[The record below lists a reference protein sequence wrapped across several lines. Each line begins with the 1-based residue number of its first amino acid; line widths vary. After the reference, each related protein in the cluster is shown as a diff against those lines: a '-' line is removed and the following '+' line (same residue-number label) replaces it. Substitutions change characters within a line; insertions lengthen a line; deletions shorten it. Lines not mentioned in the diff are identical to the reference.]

1 MLLLAA
7 QVSVSVLSPAALEF
21 INKEGQIA
29 MMKRWTLLAALGLA
43 LLLICA
49 GCGGGGRSDAPITSI
64 GQFYPGDTAVPATG
78 MTVAGVEAFDKN
90 VSALLKKWNIPGAS
104 IAVARN
110 GKLVLARGYGYA
122 DFEAKQPMQP
132 DSMFR
137 IGSISKILAAQSIL
151 QLEEQGKLDLDAKFL
166 DVLNEYEVPLGGDE
180 RLRNVTIRNLLQHSG
195 GWDRDKSG
203 DPMGLQGTISRA
215 LHIPMPVMCPDV
227 TRYMMGQPLDF
238 TPGTKQVYSNFGY
251 CILSQIIERVSGE
264 PFEIYV
270 RNHVLAPM
278 DIHAM
283 SIGYSQSLSQRGPH
297 EVKYYEYN
305 GAPMV
310 DSVFPDGG
318 KVPAPYG
325 GFEILTIE
333 ASGGWIG
340 STVDLTRIM
349 TVIDGSRG
357 TPLLSTATTAE
368 WAADPHLPSWF
379 TGPDY
384 WYGMG
389 IFVGPTPDTWYH
401 GGAIYGGKSQLL
413 HDRNGY
419 TWAIMTNSMSQD
431 PGGLGNDL
439 DLAMIQAIGTGFEG
453 SATDLY
459 PEYPSPVLPPRHH

>member
-1 MLLLAA
+1 
-7 QVSVSVLSPAALEF
+7 
-21 INKEGQIA
+21 
-29 MMKRWTLLAALGLA
+29 MKLRKQLAALALA
-43 LLLICA
+43 LLACV
-49 GCGGGGRSDAPITSI
+49 GCGGGGRSDVPTTSV
-64 GQFYPGDTAVPATG
+64 GQFYPGDTVVPATG
-78 MTVAGVEAFDKN
+78 VAVPGVEPFDKN
-90 VSALLKKWNIPGAS
+90 LTALLKKWNIPGAS
-104 IAVARN
+104 IAVAKN
-110 GKLVLARGYGYA
+110 GKLILTRGYGYA

-151 QLEEQGKLDLDAKFL
+151 QLKDEGRLDLDAKFL
-166 DVLNEYEVPLGGDE
+166 NVLTEYQVTSGGDA
-180 RLRNVTIRNLLQHSG
+180 RLRNITIRNLLQHSG
-195 GWDRDKSG
+195 GWDRDRSG
-203 DPMGLQGTISRA
+203 DPMGLQGSISRA

-227 TRYMMGQPLDF
+227 IRYMMGQPLDF
-238 TPGTKQVYSNFGY
+238 TPGTRQVYSNFGY
-251 CILSQIIERVSGE
+251 CILSQVIERVSGE

-283 SIGYSQSLSQRGPH
+283 SIGYSRSLSQRGPH

-310 DSVFPDGG
+310 DSVFPGDG

-349 TVIDGSRG
+349 TAIDGSRG
-357 TPLLSTATTAE
+357 TPLLSPATTAE
-368 WAADPHLPSWF
+368 WTANPHLSSWLID
-379 TGPDY
+379 PDY

-389 IFVGPTPDTWYH
+389 IFVGPTPGTWYH
-401 GGAIYGGKSQLL
+401 GGTIFGGKSQLL
-413 HDRNGY
+413 RDGNGY

-439 DLAMIQAIGTGFEG
+439 DVAMIQAIGAGVEG

-459 PEYPSPVLPPRHH
+459 PQYPSPTLPPRHQ